1 MAVQVRNDELV
12 DILTPDFLRRID
24 EIINARIIR
33 ALTSAGLRLE
43 DDAGNLGV
51 FIEDGGQ
58 VGIGHATPL
67 HQLDTLVGA
76 GPQSVA
82 RFGQTGISNGFVITS
97 DGAVL
102 TYTFVDGAVGIQ
114 QAAPNSNFRLHV
126 GPGTDTPVSVGDV
139 YIADNGSAILI
150 LRDCTND
157 VEGTYLVNSA
167 GVSIGSNTN
176 HDVTLRSNATTRA
189 TINASG
195 ITLADTLAF
204 IADTLKAR
212 DSGGVDIQDDGNNY
226 GIKIADGGKVGI
238 GHGSPTYQAD
248 ILVAAAGAQ
257 DVARF
262 GQGGVS
268 NGLVVV
274 SNGSVITVTV
284 NGIFAVTST
293 STYAGSATFNAP
305 VIYGRGADL
314 TIASGVIT
322 VTHSYHRVDT
332 QGGAATDD
340 LDTINGGVEGQKLI
354 LRTVTGARD
363 VVIKHN
369 TGNIF
374 LKGAAD
380 ITLPNTAQVIELFFT
395 GAVWADI

>member
-1 MAVQVRNDELV
+1 MAVQERNDELV
-12 DILTPDFLRRID
+12 DLLTPDFIRRLD

-33 ALTSAGLRLE
+33 ALTNDGLRIE

-51 FIEDGGQ
+51 FVEDGGH
-58 VGIGHATPL
+58 VGVGHDTPAY
-67 HQLDTLVGA
+67 QLDTLVGA
-76 GPQSVA
+76 GAQNILRA
-82 RFGQTGISNGFVITS
+82 GQTGISNGFVITS
-97 DGAVL
+97 NGTVL

-114 QAAPNSNFRLHV
+114 QAAPNTNFRLHV

-189 TINASG
+189 TVNASG

-212 DSGGVDIQDDGNNY
+212 DAGGVQIQDDGGNY
-226 GIKIADGGKVGI
+226 GIFVEDGGQVGI
-238 GHGSPTYQAD
+238 GHATPAYLLD
-248 ILVAAAGAQ
+248 VLAAAGAQ

-284 NGIFAVTST
+284 NGVFAVTST